1 MSRILTFF
9 IVLLFMSSQAQADI
23 VYQFDATNY
32 SVAPGA
38 TVDVEVFIV
47 QTGNTTN
54 DPVDLSTDGL
64 ESAAV
69 RVFFDGNPP
78 TDRAEV
84 LSTGNIT
91 FNPQFDDIAL
101 EQSDVVPGISA
112 GLADSINFV
121 ANPVTGTNILVGT
134 FTFTAG
140 LVPGEVTNLR
150 ATDFGDFDDTIAG
163 DANLTALDD
172 IIVDGVATIT
182 VTAIPE
188 PGSMIFLAGIGLVIG
203 LRRRRMV

>member
-101 EQSDVVPGISA
+101 EQSDVMPGISA
-112 GLADSINFV
+112 GLADSIFV
-121 ANPVTGTNILVGT
+121 SNPVTGTNILVGT

-150 ATDFGDFDDTIAG
+150 ATDFGVLDDTIAG
-163 DANLTALDD
+163 DANLTPLDD

-188 PGSMIFLAGIGLVIG
+188 PGSMIFAGIGLVIG

>member
-91 FNPQFDDIAL
+91 FNPQFGDSAL
-101 EQSDVVPGISA
+101 QESDVIPGISA
-112 GLADSINFV
+112 GLADSIDFV

-150 ATDFGDFDDTIAG
+150 ATDFGVLDDTMAG
-163 DANLTALDD
+163 DANFTSLDD

>member
-91 FNPQFDDIAL
+91 FNPQFGDSAL
-101 EQSDVVPGISA
+101 QESDVMPGISA
-112 GLADSINFV
+112 GLADSIFV
-121 ANPVTGTNILVGT
+121 SNPVTGTNILVGT

-163 DANLTALDD
+163 DANFTPLDD

-188 PGSMIFLAGIGLVIG
+188 PGSMIFAGIGLVIG

>member
-91 FNPQFDDIAL
+91 FNPQFGDSAL
-101 EQSDVVPGISA
+101 QESDVMPGISA
-112 GLADSINFV
+112 GLADSIDFV

-163 DANLTALDD
+163 DANFTPLDD

-188 PGSMIFLAGIGLVIG
+188 PGSMIFAGIGLVIG

>member
-91 FNPQFDDIAL
+91 FNPQFGDSAL
-101 EQSDVVPGISA
+101 QESDVMPGISA
-112 GLADSINFV
+112 GLADSIDFV

-150 ATDFGDFDDTIAG
+150 ATDFGVLDDTIAG
-163 DANLTALDD
+163 DANFTSLDD

-188 PGSMIFLAGIGLVIG
+188 PGSMIFAGIGLVIG

>member
-101 EQSDVVPGISA
+101 EQSDVMPGISA
-112 GLADSINFV
+112 GIADSIFV
-121 ANPVTGTNILVGT
+121 SNPVTGTNILVGT

-163 DANLTALDD
+163 DANFTALDD

>member
-91 FNPQFDDIAL
+91 FNPQFGDSAL
-101 EQSDVVPGISA
+101 EQSDVMPGISA

>member
-91 FNPQFDDIAL
+91 FNPQFGDSAL
-101 EQSDVVPGISA
+101 QESDVMPGISA
-112 GLADSINFV
+112 GLADSIDFV

-150 ATDFGDFDDTIAG
+150 ATDFGVLDDTIAG
-163 DANLTALDD
+163 DANFTSLDD

>member
-91 FNPQFDDIAL
+91 FNPQFDDSVL
-101 EQSDVVPGISA
+101 EESDVMPGISA

-163 DANLTALDD
+163 DANLTPLDD

>member
-91 FNPQFDDIAL
+91 FNPQFGDSAL
-101 EQSDVVPGISA
+101 QESDVMPGISA
-112 GLADSINFV
+112 GLADSIDFV

>member
-101 EQSDVVPGISA
+101 EQSDVMPGISA
-112 GLADSINFV
+112 GLADSIFV
-121 ANPVTGTNILVGT
+121 SNPVTGTNILVGT

-163 DANLTALDD
+163 DANLTPLDD

>member
-101 EQSDVVPGISA
+101 EQSDVMPGISA
-112 GLADSINFV
+112 GLADSIDFV

-150 ATDFGDFDDTIAG
+150 ATDFGVLDDTIAG
-163 DANLTALDD
+163 DANFTSLDD

>member
-64 ESAAV
+64 ESAGV

-91 FNPQFDDIAL
+91 FNPQFGDSAL
-101 EQSDVVPGISA
+101 EQSDVMPGISA
-112 GLADSINFV
+112 GLADSIFV

-163 DANLTALDD
+163 DANLTPLDD

>member
-91 FNPQFDDIAL
+91 FNPQF
-101 EQSDVVPGISA
+101 
-112 GLADSINFV
+112 
-121 ANPVTGTNILVGT
+121 
-134 FTFTAG
+134 
-140 LVPGEVTNLR
+140 
-150 ATDFGDFDDTIAG
+150 
-163 DANLTALDD
+163 
-172 IIVDGVATIT
+172 GVALWNR
-182 VTAIPE
+182 V
-188 PGSMIFLAGIGLVIG
+188 M
-203 LRRRRMV
+203 

>member
-91 FNPQFDDIAL
+91 FNPQFGDSAL
-101 EQSDVVPGISA
+101 EQSDVMPGISA
-112 GLADSINFV
+112 GLADSIDFT

-150 ATDFGDFDDTIAG
+150 ATDFGVLDDTIAG
-163 DANLTALDD
+163 DANFTSLDD

>member
-64 ESAAV
+64 ESAGV

-91 FNPQFDDIAL
+91 FNPQFDDSTL
-101 EQSDVVPGISA
+101 QESDVMPGISA
-112 GLADSINFV
+112 GLADSINFT

-163 DANLTALDD
+163 DANFTPLDD

>member
-101 EQSDVVPGISA
+101 EQSDVMPGISA
-112 GLADSINFV
+112 GLADSINFT

-163 DANLTALDD
+163 DANFTALDD

>member
-91 FNPQFDDIAL
+91 FNPQFDDSTL
-101 EQSDVVPGISA
+101 QESDVMPGISA

>member
-101 EQSDVVPGISA
+101 EQSDVMPGISA
-112 GLADSINFV
+112 GLADSIFV
-121 ANPVTGTNILVGT
+121 SNPVTGTNILVGT

-163 DANLTALDD
+163 DANLTPLDD

-188 PGSMIFLAGIGLVIG
+188 PGSMIFAGIGLVIG

>member
-112 GLADSINFV
+112 GLADSIFV
-121 ANPVTGTNILVGT
+121 SNPVTGTNILVGT

-163 DANLTALDD
+163 DANLTPLDD

>member
-91 FNPQFDDIAL
+91 FNPQFGDSAL
-101 EQSDVVPGISA
+101 EQSDVMPGISA
-112 GLADSINFV
+112 GLADSIDFV

-150 ATDFGDFDDTIAG
+150 ATDFGVLDDTIAG
-163 DANLTALDD
+163 DANFTSLDD